1 VSPAPTTPG
10 ANLPPEIIEE
20 LIELGQIGH
29 FRGISAMLDDIETRS
44 PDHAASVAELR
55 AIADTFNLSRL
66 LAVLEAQRRA
76 HAP

>member
-1 VSPAPTTPG
+1 VPPARAAPKK
-10 ANLPPEIIEE
+10 ALPPEAIDT

-44 PDHAASVAELR
+44 PEHAASVAELR
-55 AIADTFNLSRL
+55 SIVNTFNLSRFL
-66 LAVLEAQRRA
+66 TVLAAQRRT